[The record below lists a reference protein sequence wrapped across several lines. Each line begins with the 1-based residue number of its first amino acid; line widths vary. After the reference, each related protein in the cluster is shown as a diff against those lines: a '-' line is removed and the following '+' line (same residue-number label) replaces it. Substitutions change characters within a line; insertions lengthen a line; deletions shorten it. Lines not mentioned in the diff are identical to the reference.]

1 MEKLNNY
8 EMKVI
13 ENALWAYY
21 RGMQMNKRYT
31 SSDLDK
37 LLNVIKKF
45 KAL

>member
-8 EMKVI
+8 EKNVI

-21 RGMQMNKRYT
+21 RGMQMNKKYT
-31 SSDLDK
+31 SSDYDK
-37 LLNVIKKF
+37 ILNVIKKF